1 MGENPLK
8 VVSRITLAMFGVGVG
23 IGLVALFTWEW
34 IEALVMTDLGGEER
48 QVVEG
53 YTPLAFILIA
63 SLSAPLVAG
72 IVGIFEG
79 LRAATNRNVLIIGV
93 GCLIGATVLMI
104 VAGLFISQAG
114 PGNGEEESPVGA
126 FDLIALA
133 GLSGIGS
140 FLTGLVTSKFGTQ

>member
-1 MGENPLK
+1 MGENPLS

-34 IEALVMTDLGGEER
+34 IEALVMSDLGGEER

-79 LRAATNRNVLIIGV
+79 LRTSTNRSVLITGV
-93 GCLIGATVLMI
+93 GCLIGATVLI
-104 VAGLFISQAG
+104 VVAGLFISQAG
-114 PGNGEEESPVGA
+114 PGNGEEEGPVGA

-140 FLTGLVTSKFGTQ
+140 FLSGIVTSKFGSQ

>member
-34 IEALVMTDLGGEER
+34 IEALVMSDLGGEER

-53 YTPLAFILIA
+53 YTPLAFLLIA
-63 SLSAPLVAG
+63 SLSTPLVAG
-72 IVGIFEG
+72 IVAIVEG
-79 LRAATNRNVLIIGV
+79 LRVSTNKGVILIAV
-93 GCLIGATVLMI
+93 GCLIGATVLLV

-114 PGNGEEESPVGA
+114 PGNGEEEGPVSA
-126 FDLIALA
+126 FDLVALA

-140 FLTGLVTSKFGTQ
+140 FLSGLFTSKFGSQ

>member
-1 MGENPLK
+1 MGENPLN

-34 IEALVMTDLGGEER
+34 IEALVMSDLGGEER

-53 YTPLAFILIA
+53 YTPLAFLLIA

-79 LRAATNRNVLIIGV
+79 LRTSTNRSVLIIGNWCSIILGPRKDRLV
-93 GCLIGATVLMI
+93 CNRLNDETGHGKDTKRPE
-104 VAGLFISQAG
+104 QAG
-114 PGNGEEESPVGA
+114 
-126 FDLIALA
+126 
-133 GLSGIGS
+133 
-140 FLTGLVTSKFGTQ
+140 